1 MMMEAWEVEV
11 YWERFLKV
19 FQIFNILIFSYPDA
33 KQFYEWYDGRI

>member
-1 MMMEAWEVEV
+1 MMMEAWEMEV

-19 FQIFNILIFSYPDA
+19 FFNILIFSYPDA